1 MNEKQIARIMELT
14 SLYIVF
20 YCIKTV
26 SRYLS
31 TGNIIRENTPGI
43 FITLKNPTH
52 YTSLTLLFP
61 GRGTGSYREQIN
73 QWPMIR
79 T

>member
-43 FITLKNPTH
+43 FITLKNPTQH
-52 YTSLTLLFP
+52 NSLTVLFP
-61 GRGTGSYREQIN
+61 GSGNGGSGEQLN